1 MSPFVSGALGALAL
15 IVTLRLVRRAFFFG
29 RLRRWR
35 RGGRLPLRHL
45 SRRLGLRPDQEQLLS
60 EEVDALFRE
69 GGALRDDWRG
79 ARGELAALFSAEAL
93 DAAALSA
100 ALDQRMARLG
110 EVRARAEAALA
121 RIHAALDP
129 AQRARLA
136 ELMVSG
142 PGHRHGRFGGHGC
155 DRHGH
160 ASA

>member
-1 MSPFVSGALGALAL
+1 MSPFVSGALGALAV
-15 IVTLRLVRRAFFFG
+15 IVALRVLRRALFFG
-29 RLRRWR
+29 RMRRWR

-45 SRRLGLRPDQEQLLS
+45 SRRLGLRPEQEQVLS

-79 ARGELAALFSAEAL
+79 SREELAALFSAEAL

-100 ALDQRMARLG
+100 ALDRRMAKVG

-121 RIHAALDP
+121 RVHAALDP

-136 ELMVSG
+136 ELVLSG
-142 PGHRHGRFGGHGC
+142 GHRRGHGC
-155 DRHGH
+155 GRHGH
-160 ASA
+160 AHA